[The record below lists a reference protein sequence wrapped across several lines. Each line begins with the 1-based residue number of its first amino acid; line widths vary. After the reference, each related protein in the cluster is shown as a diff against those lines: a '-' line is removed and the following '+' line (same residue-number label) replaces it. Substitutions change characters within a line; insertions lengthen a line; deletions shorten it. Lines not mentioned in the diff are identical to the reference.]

1 MKILQLGKFYP
12 PDTGGMETALY
23 NITEELNQRGIQC
36 DVLCANKEKEYRND
50 LLNGYKV
57 IRTSSY
63 GIVASTSISPQMIR
77 ELKKII
83 TNYDILHIHHPNPTA
98 NLALFMANPK
108 KQKVV
113 IHWHSDIIKQE
124 LELRFYKPLL
134 IWMLK
139 KADVI
144 IGTSQKYIDES
155 LQLKDFKNKCV
166 PIPIGI
172 KKNDIGVDENKFEEI
187 KVRFKNKKIIFSL
200 GRFIYYKGFEY
211 LIESAKY
218 LPDNYVILLGGD
230 GELKEKYEQII
241 RENGLSEKVFLVGK
255 IDQKDLG
262 SYYEACD
269 LFCLPSIAK
278 SEAFGLVMVEA
289 MSFGKPIVATK
300 IKGSGTDWVNH
311 NEITGLNVEPKNP
324 EQLANAFKTILE
336 NQEIYS
342 KFSKNAFQRYLNE
355 FTIETEIEK
364 LIKVYRTIL
373 NN

>member
-241 RENGLSEKVFLVGK
+241 RENGLSENVFLVGK

-324 EQLANAFKTILE
+324 EQLAKAFKTILE

>member
-36 DVLCANKEKEYRND
+36 DVLCANKEKKYRND

>member
-36 DVLCANKEKEYRND
+36 DVLCANKEKKYRND
-50 LLNGYKV
+50 SLNGYKV
-57 IRTSSY
+57 IRTSNY

-77 ELKKII
+77 ELKKVI
-83 TNYDILHIHHPNPTA
+83 TNYDILHIHHPNPMA

-108 KQKVV
+108 KQKIVV
-113 IHWHSDIIKQE
+113 HWHSDIIKQQ

-134 IWMLK
+134 VWMLK
-139 KADVI
+139 KANVI
-144 IGTSQKYIDES
+144 IGTSQKYINES

-211 LIESAKY
+211 LIESAEY

-230 GELKEKYEQII
+230 GELKEKYENLIK
-241 RENGLSEKVFLVGK
+241 RKKLSDKVFLTGK
-255 IDQKDLG
+255 IPQKEIG
-262 SYYEACD
+262 SYYKACD

-278 SEAFGLVMVEA
+278 SEAYGIVMIEA
-289 MSFGKPIVATK
+289 MSFGKPVVATK
-300 IKGSGTDWVNH
+300 IKGSGTDWVNQDG
-311 NEITGLNVEPKNP
+311 ITGLNVNP
-324 EQLANAFKTILE
+324 EDAEQLAKAFQTILE
-336 NQEIYS
+336 NPAMYQ
-342 KFSKNAFQRYLNE
+342 KFSENAHHRYLNE

-364 LIKVYRTIL
+364 LIKVYRTII

>member
-36 DVLCANKEKEYRND
+36 DVLCANKEKKYRND

-77 ELKKII
+77 ELKKVI

-241 RENGLSEKVFLVGK
+241 RENGLSENVFLVGK

>member
-36 DVLCANKEKEYRND
+36 DVLCANKEKKYRND

-77 ELKKII
+77 ELKKVIA
-83 TNYDILHIHHPNPTA
+83 NYDILHIHHPNPTA

-113 IHWHSDIIKQE
+113 IHWHSDIIKQQ

-278 SEAFGLVMVEA
+278 SEAYGIVMIEA
-289 MSFGKPIVATK
+289 MSFGKPVVATK
-300 IKGSGTDWVNH
+300 IKGSGTDWVNQDG
-311 NEITGLNVEPKNP
+311 ITGLNVNP
-324 EQLANAFKTILE
+324 EDAEQLAKAFQTILE
-336 NQEIYS
+336 NPAMYQ
-342 KFSKNAFQRYLNE
+342 KFSENAHHRYLNE

>member
-36 DVLCANKEKEYRND
+36 DVLCANKEKKYRND
-50 LLNGYKV
+50 SLNGYKV
-57 IRTSSY
+57 IRTSNY

-77 ELKKII
+77 ELKKVIA
-83 TNYDILHIHHPNPTA
+83 NYDILHIHHPNPTA

-113 IHWHSDIIKQE
+113 IHWHSDIIKQQ

-278 SEAFGLVMVEA
+278 SEAYGIVMIEA
-289 MSFGKPIVATK
+289 MSFGKPVVATK
-300 IKGSGTDWVNH
+300 IKGSGTDWVNQDG
-311 NEITGLNVEPKNP
+311 ITGLNVNP
-324 EQLANAFKTILE
+324 EDAEQLAKAFQTILE
-336 NQEIYS
+336 NPAMYQ
-342 KFSKNAFQRYLNE
+342 KFSENAHHRYLNE

>member
-36 DVLCANKEKEYRND
+36 DVLCANKEKKYRND

-77 ELKKII
+77 ELKKVI

-241 RENGLSEKVFLVGK
+241 RENGLSENVFLVGK

-311 NEITGLNVEPKNP
+311 NGITGLNVEPKNP

-364 LIKVYRTIL
+364 LIKVYYTIL

>member
-36 DVLCANKEKEYRND
+36 DVLCANKEKKYRND

-77 ELKKII
+77 ELKKVI

>member
-12 PDTGGMETALY
+12 PDSGGMETALY
-23 NITEELNQRGIQC
+23 NITEELNRKGIRC
-36 DVLCANKEKEYRND
+36 DVICANKEKKHRND
-50 LLNGYKV
+50 SFNGYKV
-57 IRTSSY
+57 VRTSSY
-63 GIVASTSISPQMIR
+63 GTVASTSISPQMIG
-77 ELKKII
+77 ELRKNIA
-83 TNYDILHIHHPNPTA
+83 NYDILHIHHPNPMA

-172 KKNDIGVDENKFEEI
+172 KKEDISIDENKFKEI
-187 KVRFKNKKIIFSL
+187 RERFKNKKIIFSL